1 MFLRLALSLRNQVVQ
16 TARLARDMWNSTNL
30 NDVWE
35 RELRN
40 WEDIVQE
47 IYYGSINRS
56 NHCQQ
61 L

>member
-40 WEDIVQE
+40 WEDIV
-47 IYYGSINRS
+47 
-56 NHCQQ
+56 
-61 L
+61 